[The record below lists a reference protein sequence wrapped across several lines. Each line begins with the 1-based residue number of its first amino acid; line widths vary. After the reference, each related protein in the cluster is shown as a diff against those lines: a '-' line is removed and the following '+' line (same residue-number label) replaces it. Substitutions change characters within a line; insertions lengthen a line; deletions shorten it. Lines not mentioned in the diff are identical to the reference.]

1 MVWIIIAVL
10 GIIIIVGLGLWL
22 FQIRN
27 NRAIQALDTRISTLD
42 SGEVTGL
49 IRNIAQ
55 LGLTGTSET
64 AFKAQQTAYQKLAE
78 GELTDLQT
86 ALLDVE
92 QANKQFRFSTVKEDL
107 ATIDNLREATA
118 KRLHGIRQALLAIQ
132 ESEADNRRLLMNLR
146 ERYLAARKTILA
158 KSFAY
163 GDALPALESALQAIA
178 AQLSEIN
185 QTNSDGDHDLA
196 KKQLSKLKLSVATV
210 ELQVKSLP
218 PLVNA
223 VVNEFPN
230 QLGEIARGYEQL
242 AQRHFHFTEDVPATG
257 QEIQEQVNQ
266 GLAQIESLDVTELTA
281 NTATIA
287 NRIDALYA
295 VMEKELTAKDAVDQ
309 AQGDLRQFI
318 NHANKQNH
326 ALLIE
331 LDHVNQSYTLN
342 HDELKQANALKQQLD
357 NLAAAFEQESLRL
370 NDHEA
375 IYSETSAT
383 FVKMRS
389 DLKDIELKQ
398 QAINTSIGGFRATEE
413 KAAKQV
419 AQFVMD
425 LRDVKYEVFR
435 HGLPG
440 LPKPYLDFFNAC
452 SKAVADLNHDLNQVK
467 IDLDAIAKQLI
478 QSAEDI
484 EQLKQKS
491 RDLIQAAGMTEEL
504 LQYANRYKTTHSDVA
519 QAVADTKAAYARY
532 DYKQAADTIATALEA
547 MEPGSY
553 KKVEDDYLAAQDSAL
568 F

>member
-10 GIIIIVGLGLWL
+10 AIIIIVGLGLWA

-27 NRAIQALDTRISTLD
+27 NRAIQNLDTRISTLD

-55 LGLTGTSET
+55 LGLTGASET

-107 ATIDNLREATA
+107 ATIDNLRENSA
-118 KRLHGIRQALLAIQ
+118 KRLHAIRQALLAIQ

-146 ERYLAARKTILA
+146 ERYQAARKTILA

-196 KKQLSKLKLSVATV
+196 KKQLGKLKLSVASV
-210 ELQVKSLP
+210 ELEVKSLP

-223 VVNEFPN
+223 VVNEYPQ
-230 QLGEIARGYEQL
+230 QLAEISRGYEQL
-242 AQRHFHFTEDVPATG
+242 AQRHFQFTEDVPATA
-257 QEIQEQVNQ
+257 QAIQDQVT
-266 GLAQIESLDVTELTA
+266 AAATQIEQLEVTELTA
-281 NTATIA
+281 NTETIA

-295 VMEKELTAKDAVDQ
+295 VMEKELTAKESVDK

-318 NHANKQNH
+318 NHAYKQNH

-331 LDHVNQSYTLN
+331 LDHINQSYQLN
-342 HDELKQANALKQQLD
+342 HDELKQANGLKQQLD
-357 NLAAAFEQESLRL
+357 EQAKIFEAESTRLA
-370 NDHEA
+370 DHQA
-375 IYSETSAT
+375 VYSEASAT
-383 FVKMRS
+383 FAKMRG

-398 QAINTSIGGFRATEE
+398 QAINASIGGFRATEE
-413 KAAKQV
+413 KAAKQA

-425 LRDVKYEVFR
+425 LRDVKYEVSR

-440 LPKPYLDFFNAC
+440 LPKAYLDYFNAC

-484 EQLKQKS
+484 ESLKQKS
-491 RDLIQAAGMTEEL
+491 RELIQAAGMTEEL
-504 LQYANRYKTTHSDVA
+504 LQYANRYKTTHEDIA
-519 QAVADTKAAYARY
+519 QAVAETKAAYGRY
-532 DYKQAADTIATALEA
+532 DYKTAADTIATALEA
-547 MEPGSY
+547 TEPGSY